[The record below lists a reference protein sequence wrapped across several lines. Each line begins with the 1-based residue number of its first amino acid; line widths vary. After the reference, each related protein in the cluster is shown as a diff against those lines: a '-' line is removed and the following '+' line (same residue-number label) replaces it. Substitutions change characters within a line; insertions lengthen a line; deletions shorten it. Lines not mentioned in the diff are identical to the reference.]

1 MDLNLYLYVN
11 ILSENLF
18 LVKQLNIR
26 VYVIW
31 DKKAFFTQKSY
42 GSFSTKCLLRS

>member
-26 VYVIW
+26 VYVI
-31 DKKAFFTQKSY
+31 
-42 GSFSTKCLLRS
+42 